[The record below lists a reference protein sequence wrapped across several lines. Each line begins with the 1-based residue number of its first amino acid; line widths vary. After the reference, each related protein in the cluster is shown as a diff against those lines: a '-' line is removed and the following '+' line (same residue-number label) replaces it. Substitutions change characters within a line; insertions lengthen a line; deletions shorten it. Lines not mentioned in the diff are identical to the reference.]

1 MGKSDYIYIV
11 KDVSTSLDMTGWKLD
26 MTGWKLDMTKTIQ
39 LTIFMKQIRISAI
52 LACIAGMI
60 AFAGCKS
67 MSPQDRL
74 TVNDRKINKI
84 IAQMTLE
91 EKVEML
97 HSKTN
102 MSSEG
107 VPRLGIQD
115 IKYTDGPFGIREE
128 NGDGFRSLGWTLD
141 SATYFPTGSAL
152 AATWSKEMAYKNGW
166 AMGKEGRL
174 RGKDIILGPAINIQ
188 RLPVGGRTYE
198 YLSEDPVLAA
208 RLSVEYTL
216 GSQDAGT
223 AVCLKHYALN
233 NQETNRGSV
242 NVIADERTMRE
253 IYLKPFEAAVKEGGA
268 MCIMPA
274 YNKVN
279 GYYCSEN
286 AHLNNEIL
294 RDEWGFK
301 GMTVSDWGGTHSTM
315 GAALGGLCVQMTGD
329 NYFGQ
334 ALIDS
339 VRNGALDEAV
349 VDAKVRE
356 ILRLRFA
363 IEPVPEDVANTVM
376 TSQPETQKIAY
387 EIAQKSIVLLKNE
400 AGNLPVAK
408 DVKKIAVIGQNAV
421 LTTAAGGIGAG
432 VKTLYEISPLEGI
445 SKRAAEAGI
454 EVTYAPGYKN
464 YQMRMAWGRPG
475 AGGPVDPLI
484 ANSPDE
490 PADPALL
497 AEAVALAK
505 DADMVIFFGG
515 TNKSIETE
523 GSDRKNIDLP
533 CGQNDVIK
541 ALYEAN
547 PNVATVLI
555 SGGPTDLRALE
566 PYSPAIVQGW
576 WNGLEGGTAL
586 AEVLFGD
593 IAPSG
598 KLPFTFPL
606 KLEDSPAYAM
616 GNFPGNNTGEDLFTL
631 MYRLDATGYT
641 REQIMEYI
649 ANLPEP
655 VSEYTEGIFVG
666 YRWFETKEVPVMYA
680 FGHGLSYVDFEY
692 GPLTCRQKKDKFVVT
707 FDVKNLGTMEADEV
721 TQLYVKRLDSKVERP
736 LKELEAFDRVTL
748 KGGET
753 KKVTLEFPISEL
765 AHWDNGTNGWVLEP
779 GKLEILV
786 GSASDDIRQSITTEI

>member
-1 MGKSDYIYIV
+1 
-11 KDVSTSLDMTGWKLD
+11 
-26 MTGWKLDMTKTIQ
+26 
-39 LTIFMKQIRISAI
+39 
-52 LACIAGMI
+52 
-60 AFAGCKS
+60 

-74 TVNDRKINKI
+74 TVNDKKINEI

-128 NGDGFRSLGWTLD
+128 NGDGFRPLGWTLD

-208 RLSVEYTL
+208 RLSVEYTI
-216 GSQDAGT
+216 GSQEAGT

-253 IYLKPFEAAVKEGGA
+253 IYLKPFEAAIKEGGA
-268 MCIMPA
+268 MCVMPA

-279 GYYCSEN
+279 GFYCSEN

-339 VRNGALDEAV
+339 VRNGALPESI
-349 VDAKVRE
+349 VDDKVRE

-363 IEPVPEDVANTVM
+363 IEPVPEDVANTIM

-400 AGNLPVAK
+400 TGNLPISK
-408 DVKKIAVIGQNAV
+408 EVKKIAVIGQNAV

-445 SKRAAEAGI
+445 QARAEKAGV
-454 EVTYAPGYKN
+454 EVVYAPGYKN
-464 YQMRMAWGRPG
+464 YVMRMGWGRRGP
-475 AGGPVDPLI
+475 AGPVDPLV
-484 ANSPDE
+484 ANSTDE

-533 CGQNDVIK
+533 CGQNEVIK

-555 SGGPTDLRALE
+555 SGGPTDLSTLE
-566 PYSPAIVQGW
+566 QYSPAIVQGW

-598 KLPFTFPL
+598 KLPFTFPI
-606 KLEDSPAYAM
+606 KLEDSPAYAT
-616 GNFPGNNTGEDLFTL
+616 GSFPGNNTGEDLFTL

-641 REQIMEYI
+641 REQIQEYI
-649 ANLPEP
+649 ANLPDP
-655 VSEYTEGIFVG
+655 VSEYKEGIFVG

-692 GPLTCRQKKDKFVVT
+692 GALTCKQKKDKIYVS
-707 FDVKNLGTMEADEV
+707 FDIKNLGNMEADEV
-721 TQLYVKRLDSKVERP
+721 AQLYVKRIDSKVERP

-748 KGGET
+748 QAGET
-753 KKVTLEFPISEL
+753 KNVTLEFPVSEL
-765 AHWDNGTNGWVLEP
+765 EHWDMETNGWVLEP
-779 GKLEILV
+779 GKIEILV
-786 GSASDDIRQSITTEI
+786 GSASNDIRQTIQTEI

>member
-1 MGKSDYIYIV
+1 
-11 KDVSTSLDMTGWKLD
+11 
-26 MTGWKLDMTKTIQ
+26 
-39 LTIFMKQIRISAI
+39 MKKYLYSAALLI
-52 LACIAGMI
+52 LA
-60 AFAGCKS
+60 AGCAS
-67 MSPQDRL
+67 LSPQDRL
-74 TVNDRKINKI
+74 TVNDKKINKI

-198 YLSEDPVLAA
+198 YLSEDPVLSA
-208 RLSVEYTL
+208 RLSVEYTK

-233 NQETNRGSV
+233 NQETDRGSV
-242 NVIADERTMRE
+242 DVIADERTMRE

-268 MCIMPA
+268 MCVMPA

-279 GYYCSEN
+279 GFYCSEN

-363 IEPVPEDVANTVM
+363 IDPVPEDVANTIM

-400 AGNLPVAK
+400 AGNLPIAK

-445 SKRAAEAGI
+445 QARAEKAGV
-454 EVTYAPGYKN
+454 EVVYAPGYKN
-464 YQMRMAWGRPG
+464 YQMRMGWGRPS
-475 AGGPVDPLI
+475 AGPVNPLV
-484 ANSPDE
+484 ANSIDE

-533 CGQNDVIK
+533 CGQNEVIK

-555 SGGPTDLRALE
+555 SGGPTDLRYLE

-606 KLEDSPAYAM
+606 KLEDSPAYAT
-616 GNFPGNNTGEDLFTL
+616 GSFPGEGSGEDLFTL

-641 REQIMEYI
+641 REQIQEYI
-649 ANLPEP
+649 ASLPDP
-655 VSEYTEGIFVG
+655 VSEYREGILVG
-666 YRWFETKEVPVMYA
+666 YRWYDTKDVPVMYA
-680 FGHGLSYVDFEY
+680 FGHGLSYVEFEY
-692 GPLTCRQKKDKFVVT
+692 GPLTCKQKKDQIQVS
-707 FDVKNLGTMEADEV
+707 FDLKNLGDMEADEV
-721 TQLYVKRLDSKVERP
+721 AQLYVKRLDSKVERAE
-736 LKELEAFDRVTL
+736 KELEAFERVAL
-748 KGGET
+748 KAGET
-753 KKVTLEFPISEL
+753 KNVTLEFPLSEL
-765 AHWDNGTNGWVLEP
+765 AHWDNETNGWVLEP
-779 GKLEILV
+779 GKIEILV
-786 GSASDDIRQSITTEI
+786 GSASNDIRQSIHTEI

>member
-1 MGKSDYIYIV
+1 
-11 KDVSTSLDMTGWKLD
+11 
-26 MTGWKLDMTKTIQ
+26 
-39 LTIFMKQIRISAI
+39 MKKYLYSAALLI
-52 LACIAGMI
+52 LA
-60 AFAGCKS
+60 AGCAS
-67 MSPQDRL
+67 LSPQDRL
-74 TVNDRKINKI
+74 TVNDKKINKI

-198 YLSEDPVLAA
+198 YLSEDPVLSA
-208 RLSVEYTL
+208 RLSVEYTK
-216 GSQDAGT
+216 GSQEAGT

-233 NQETNRGSV
+233 NQETDRGSV

-253 IYLKPFEAAVKEGGA
+253 IYLKPFEAAIKEGSA
-268 MCIMPA
+268 MCVMPA

-279 GYYCSEN
+279 GFYCSEN

-363 IEPVPEDVANTVM
+363 IEPVPEDVANTIM

-400 AGNLPVAK
+400 VGNLPIAK

-432 VKTLYEISPLEGI
+432 VKTLYEITPLEGI
-445 SKRAAEAGI
+445 QARAEKAGV
-454 EVTYAPGYKN
+454 EVVYAPGYKN
-464 YQMRMAWGRPG
+464 YQMRMGWGRPS
-475 AGGPVDPLI
+475 AGPVNPLV
-484 ANSPDE
+484 ANSIDE

-533 CGQNDVIK
+533 CGQNEVIK
-541 ALYEAN
+541 AIYEAN

-555 SGGPTDLRALE
+555 SGGPTDLRYLE

-606 KLEDSPAYAM
+606 KLEDSPAYAT
-616 GNFPGNNTGEDLFTL
+616 GSFPGEGSGEDLFTL

-641 REQIMEYI
+641 REQIQEYI
-649 ANLPEP
+649 ANLPDP
-655 VSEYTEGIFVG
+655 VSEYKEGILVG
-666 YRWFETKEVPVMYA
+666 YRWYDTKDVPVMYA

-692 GPLTCRQKKDKFVVT
+692 GALTCKQKKDKIQVS
-707 FDVKNLGTMEADEV
+707 FDLKNLGDMEADEV
-721 TQLYVKRLDSKVERP
+721 AQLYVKRLDSKVERAE
-736 LKELEAFDRVTL
+736 KELEAFERVAL
-748 KGGET
+748 KAGET
-753 KKVTLEFPISEL
+753 KNVTLEFPLSEL
-765 AHWDNGTNGWVLEP
+765 AHWDNETNGWVLEP
-779 GKLEILV
+779 GKIEILV
-786 GSASDDIRQSITTEI
+786 GSASNDIRQTIATEI

>member
-1 MGKSDYIYIV
+1 
-11 KDVSTSLDMTGWKLD
+11 
-26 MTGWKLDMTKTIQ
+26 
-39 LTIFMKQIRISAI
+39 MKKYLYSAALLI
-52 LACIAGMI
+52 LA
-60 AFAGCKS
+60 AGCAS
-67 MSPQDRL
+67 LSPQDRL
-74 TVNDRKINKI
+74 TVNDKKINKI

-198 YLSEDPVLAA
+198 YLSEDPVLSA
-208 RLSVEYTL
+208 RLSVEYTK

-233 NQETNRGSV
+233 NQETDRGSV

-268 MCIMPA
+268 MCVMPA

-279 GYYCSEN
+279 GFYCSEN

-363 IEPVPEDVANTVM
+363 IDPVPEDVANTIM

-400 AGNLPVAK
+400 AGNLPIAK

-432 VKTLYEISPLEGI
+432 VKTLYEITPLEGI
-445 SKRAAEAGI
+445 QARAEKAGV
-454 EVTYAPGYKN
+454 EVVYAPGYKN
-464 YQMRMAWGRPG
+464 YQMRMGWGRPS
-475 AGGPVDPLI
+475 AGPVNPLV
-484 ANSPDE
+484 ANSIDE

-533 CGQNDVIK
+533 CGQNEVIK

-555 SGGPTDLRALE
+555 SGGPTDLRYLE

-606 KLEDSPAYAM
+606 KLEDSPAYAT
-616 GNFPGNNTGEDLFTL
+616 GSFPGEGSGEDLFTL

-641 REQIMEYI
+641 REQIQEYI
-649 ANLPEP
+649 ASLPDP
-655 VSEYTEGIFVG
+655 VSEYREGILVG
-666 YRWFETKEVPVMYA
+666 YRWYDTKDVPVMYA
-680 FGHGLSYVDFEY
+680 FGHGLSYVEFEY
-692 GPLTCRQKKDKFVVT
+692 GALTCKQKKDKIQVS
-707 FDVKNLGTMEADEV
+707 FDLKNLGDMEADEV
-721 TQLYVKRLDSKVERP
+721 AQLYVKRLDSKVERAE
-736 LKELEAFDRVTL
+736 KELEAFERVAL
-748 KGGET
+748 KAGET
-753 KKVTLEFPISEL
+753 KNVTLEFPLSEL
-765 AHWDNGTNGWVLEP
+765 AHWDNETNGWVLEP
-779 GKLEILV
+779 GKIEILV
-786 GSASDDIRQSITTEI
+786 GSASNDIRQSIQTEI

>member
-1 MGKSDYIYIV
+1 MKHSLNRITL
-11 KDVSTSLDMTGWKLD
+11 STIIMAIIAVGCNNAMSL
-26 MTGWKLDMTKTIQ
+26 
-39 LTIFMKQIRISAI
+39 
-52 LACIAGMI
+52 
-60 AFAGCKS
+60 
-67 MSPQDRL
+67 QDRL
-74 TVNDRKINKI
+74 TVNDDKINEI
-84 IAQMTLE
+84 ISQMTLE

-128 NGDGFRSLGWTLD
+128 NGDGFRPLGWKLD

-152 AATWSKEMAYKNGW
+152 AATWSTELARKNGW

-216 GSQDAGT
+216 GSQEVGT

-268 MCIMPA
+268 MCVMPA

-286 AHLNNEIL
+286 AHLNNDIL
-294 RDEWGFK
+294 RGEWGFK
-301 GMTVSDWGGTHSTM
+301 GMTVSDWSGTHSTM

-339 VRNGALDEAV
+339 VRNGALPESI
-349 VDAKVRE
+349 VDDKVRE

-376 TSQPETQKIAY
+376 TSQPETQRIAY

-400 AGNLPVAK
+400 TGSLPIAK
-408 DVKKIAVIGQNAV
+408 DVRKIAVIGQNAV
-421 LTTAAGGIGAG
+421 LSTAAGGIGAG

-445 SKRAAEAGI
+445 SKRAAEAGM
-454 EVTYAPGYKN
+454 EVTYAPGYRSYK
-464 YQMRMAWGRPG
+464 MRWG
-475 AGGPVDPLI
+475 AQGPLGPLE
-484 ANSPDE
+484 AAS
-490 PADPALL
+490 PADPADPQLL

-533 CGQNDVIK
+533 HGQNEIVK
-541 ALYEAN
+541 ALHEVN
-547 PNVATVLI
+547 PNVVTVII
-555 SGGPTDLRALE
+555 SGGPTDLRAID

-576 WNGLEGGTAL
+576 WNGMEGGTAL

-606 KLEDSPAYAM
+606 KLEDSPAYAT
-616 GNFPGNNTGEDLFTL
+616 GSFPGNRAGEDLFTL
-631 MYRLDATGYT
+631 RYRLDATGYT
-641 REQIMEYI
+641 REQIEEYI
-649 ANLPEP
+649 ANLPDP
-655 VSEYTEGIFVG
+655 VSEYKEGILVG
-666 YRWFETKEVPVMYA
+666 YRWYDTKDVPVMYA

-692 GPLTCRQKKDKFVVT
+692 GPLACRQKKDKFMVT
-707 FDVKNLGTMEADEV
+707 FNLKNAGDMEADEV
-721 TQLYVKRLDSKVERP
+721 VQLYVRRKDSKVERP
-736 LKELEAFDRVTL
+736 LKELEAFDRIAL
-748 KGGET
+748 KAGET
-753 KKVTLEFPISEL
+753 KKVTLEFPASEL
-765 AHWDNGTNGWVLEP
+765 AHWDTDTNDWVLEP
-779 GKLEILV
+779 GKIEILV
-786 GSASDDIRQSITTEI
+786 GSASDDIRQTIETEIRL

>member
-1 MGKSDYIYIV
+1 MKRF
-11 KDVSTSLDMTGWKLD
+11 
-26 MTGWKLDMTKTIQ
+26 
-39 LTIFMKQIRISAI
+39 IFAAALAI
-52 LACIAGMI
+52 MAI
-60 AFAGCKS
+60 GCVQNGT
-67 MSPQDRL
+67 SPQDRL

-128 NGDGFRSLGWTLD
+128 NGDGFRPLGWTLD

-152 AATWSKEMAYKNGW
+152 AATWSKELAYKNGW

-198 YLSEDPVLAA
+198 YLSEDPVLSA
-208 RLSVEYTL
+208 RLSVEYTK
-216 GSQDAGT
+216 GSQEAGT
-223 AVCLKHYALN
+223 AVCLKHFALN
-233 NQETNRGSV
+233 NQETERGSV

-286 AHLNNEIL
+286 AHLLNEIL
-294 RDEWGFK
+294 RGEWGFK

-339 VRNGALDEAV
+339 VRNGALEEAV

-356 ILRLRFA
+356 ILRLRYA
-363 IEPVPEDVANTVM
+363 IEPVPEDVANTIM
-376 TSQPETQKIAY
+376 TSQPETQKVAY

-400 AGNLPVAK
+400 DRNLPISK

-421 LTTAAGGIGAG
+421 LSTAAGGIGAG
-432 VKTLYEISPLEGI
+432 VKTLYEISPLEGLQA
-445 SKRAAEAGI
+445 RAGSDI
-454 EVTYAPGYKN
+454 EIVYAPGYRN
-464 YQMRMAWGRPG
+464 YVMGRG
-475 AGGPVDPLI
+475 NQAAADPLQTRNT
-484 ANSPDE
+484 AE
-490 PADPALL
+490 PADPELL
-497 AEAVALAK
+497 AEAVELARN
-505 DADMVIFFGG
+505 ADMVIFFAG

-533 CGQNDVIK
+533 CGQNEIVK
-541 ALYEAN
+541 ALHEVN
-547 PNVATVLI
+547 PNLVTVLI
-555 SGGPTDLRALE
+555 SGGPCDLRTLE
-566 PYSPAIVQGW
+566 QYSPAIVQGW
-576 WNGLEGGTAL
+576 WNGMEGGTAL

-606 KLEDSPAYAM
+606 KLEDSPAYAL
-616 GNFPGNNTGEDLFTL
+616 GNFPGENSGEDLFTL

-641 REQIMEYI
+641 REQIREYI
-649 ANLPEP
+649 ANLPDPE
-655 VSEYTEGIFVG
+655 SRYTEGIFVG
-666 YRWFETKEVPVMYA
+666 YRWFDTKNVPVMYA

-692 GPLTCRQKKDKFVVT
+692 GDLTCRQKKDMIQVS
-707 FDVKNLGTMEADEV
+707 FDLTNLGDMEADEV
-721 TQLYVKRLDSKVERP
+721 AQLYVKRIDSKVERP
-736 LKELEAFDRVTL
+736 EKELEAFDRITL
-748 KGGET
+748 KAGET
-753 KKVTLEFPISEL
+753 RKVTLEFPVSEL
-765 AHWDNGTNGWVLEP
+765 AHWDMETNGWVLEP
-779 GKLEILV
+779 GKIEILV
-786 GSASDDIRQSITTEI
+786 GSASDDIRQSIQTEI

>member
-1 MGKSDYIYIV
+1 MKRILICAAVGLMALGCAPKEKKV
-11 KDVSTSLDMTGWKLD
+11 T
-26 MTGWKLDMTKTIQ
+26 
-39 LTIFMKQIRISAI
+39 LT
-52 LACIAGMI
+52 
-60 AFAGCKS
+60 
-67 MSPQDRL
+67 PQEKL
-74 TVNDRKINKI
+74 TVNDEKINEI
-84 IAQMTLE
+84 IAQMSLE

-141 SATYFPTGSAL
+141 SATDFPTGSAL

-208 RLSVEYTL
+208 HLSVEYTK

-223 AVCLKHYALN
+223 AVCLKHFALN
-233 NQETNRGSV
+233 NQETDRGSV
-242 NVIADERTMRE
+242 NVIVDERTMRE

-268 MCIMPA
+268 MCVMPA

-286 AHLNNEIL
+286 NHLLNEIL
-294 RDEWGFK
+294 REEWGFK

-349 VDAKVRE
+349 VDNKVRE

-363 IEPVPEDVANTVM
+363 IEPVPEDVANTIM
-376 TSQPETQKIAY
+376 TSQPETQHVAY
-387 EIAQKSIVLLKNE
+387 EIAQKSIVLLKNA
-400 AGNLPVAK
+400 AGNLPIAK

-421 LTTAAGGIGAG
+421 LTTASGGIGAG

-445 SKRAAEAGI
+445 QKRAAEAGV
-454 EVTYAPGYKN
+454 EVVYAPGYKN
-464 YQMRMAWGRPG
+464 YQMRMGWGRP
-475 AGGPVDPLI
+475 AAQGPVDPLV
-484 ANSPDE
+484 ANSPAE

-505 DADMVIFFGG
+505 EADMVIFFGG

-555 SGGPTDLRALE
+555 SGGPTDLRVLE
-566 PYSPAIVQGW
+566 QYSPAIVQGW

-598 KLPFTFPL
+598 KLPFTFPR

-616 GNFPGNNTGEDLFTL
+616 GNFGQNQSEDLFTL

-641 REQIMEYI
+641 REQIQEYI
-649 ANLPEP
+649 ANLPAPE
-655 VSEYTEGIFVG
+655 SHYTEGILVG
-666 YRWFETKEVPVMYA
+666 YRWFDTKNSPVMYA

-692 GPLTCRQKKDKFVVT
+692 GELSCSKNGDNIQVSFTL
-707 FDVKNLGTMEADEV
+707 KNLGEMEADEV
-721 TQLYVKRLDSKVERP
+721 AQLYVRRPESQIERAD
-736 LKELEAFDRVTL
+736 KELEAFERVTL
-748 KGGET
+748 KAGES
-753 KKVTLEFPISEL
+753 KKVTLEFPVSEL
-765 AHWDNGTNGWVLEP
+765 AHWDMETNGWVVEP
-779 GKLEILV
+779 GKVEILV
-786 GSASDDIRQSITTEI
+786 GAASDDIRQTIETNI

>member
-1 MGKSDYIYIV
+1 
-11 KDVSTSLDMTGWKLD
+11 
-26 MTGWKLDMTKTIQ
+26 
-39 LTIFMKQIRISAI
+39 MKQYLYSAALLI
-52 LACIAGMI
+52 LA
-60 AFAGCKS
+60 AGCAS
-67 MSPQDRL
+67 LSPQDRL
-74 TVNDRKINKI
+74 TVNDKKINKI

-198 YLSEDPVLAA
+198 YLSEDPVLSA
-208 RLSVEYTL
+208 RLSVEYTK

-233 NQETNRGSV
+233 NQETDRGSV
-242 NVIADERTMRE
+242 DVIADERTMRE

-268 MCIMPA
+268 MCVMPA

-279 GYYCSEN
+279 GVYCSEN

-363 IEPVPEDVANTVM
+363 IDPVPEDVANTIM

-400 AGNLPVAK
+400 AGNLPIAK

-445 SKRAAEAGI
+445 QARAEKAGV
-454 EVTYAPGYKN
+454 EVVYAPGYKN
-464 YQMRMAWGRPG
+464 YQMRMGWGRPS
-475 AGGPVDPLI
+475 AGPVNPLV
-484 ANSPDE
+484 ANSIDE

-533 CGQNDVIK
+533 CGQNEVIK

-555 SGGPTDLRALE
+555 SGGPTDLRYLE

-606 KLEDSPAYAM
+606 KLEDSPAYAT
-616 GNFPGNNTGEDLFTL
+616 GSFPGEGSGEDLFTL

-641 REQIMEYI
+641 REQIREYI
-649 ANLPEP
+649 ASLPDP
-655 VSEYTEGIFVG
+655 VSEYREGILVG
-666 YRWFETKEVPVMYA
+666 YRWYDTKDVPVMYA
-680 FGHGLSYVDFEY
+680 FGHGLSYVEFEY
-692 GPLTCRQKKDKFVVT
+692 GALTCKQKKDKIQVS
-707 FDVKNLGTMEADEV
+707 FDLKNLGDMEADEV
-721 TQLYVKRLDSKVERP
+721 AQLYVKRLDSKVERAE
-736 LKELEAFDRVTL
+736 KELEAFERVAL
-748 KGGET
+748 KAGEI
-753 KKVTLEFPISEL
+753 KKVTLEFPLSEL
-765 AHWDNGTNGWVLEP
+765 AHWDNETNGWVLEP
-779 GKLEILV
+779 GKIEILV
-786 GSASDDIRQSITTEI
+786 GSASNDIRQSIQTEI

>member
-1 MGKSDYIYIV
+1 
-11 KDVSTSLDMTGWKLD
+11 
-26 MTGWKLDMTKTIQ
+26 
-39 LTIFMKQIRISAI
+39 MKKYLYSAALLI
-52 LACIAGMI
+52 LA
-60 AFAGCKS
+60 AGCAS
-67 MSPQDRL
+67 LSPQDRL
-74 TVNDRKINKI
+74 TVNDKKINKI

-198 YLSEDPVLAA
+198 YLSEDPVLSA
-208 RLSVEYTL
+208 RLSVEYTK

-233 NQETNRGSV
+233 NQETDRGSV
-242 NVIADERTMRE
+242 DVIADERTMRE
-253 IYLKPFEAAVKEGGA
+253 IYLKPFEAAIKEGGA
-268 MCIMPA
+268 MCVMPA

-279 GYYCSEN
+279 GFYCSEN

-363 IEPVPEDVANTVM
+363 IDPVPEDVANTIM

-400 AGNLPVAK
+400 AGNLPIAK

-445 SKRAAEAGI
+445 QARAEKAGV
-454 EVTYAPGYKN
+454 EVVYAPGYKN
-464 YQMRMAWGRPG
+464 YQMRMGWGRPS
-475 AGGPVDPLI
+475 AGPVNPLV
-484 ANSPDE
+484 ANSIDE

-533 CGQNDVIK
+533 CGQNEVIK

-555 SGGPTDLRALE
+555 SGGPTDLRYLE

-606 KLEDSPAYAM
+606 KLEDSPAYAT
-616 GNFPGNNTGEDLFTL
+616 GSFPGEGSGEDLFTL

-641 REQIMEYI
+641 REQIREYI
-649 ANLPEP
+649 ASLPDP
-655 VSEYTEGIFVG
+655 VSEYREGILVG
-666 YRWFETKEVPVMYA
+666 YRWYDTKDVPVMYA

-692 GPLTCRQKKDKFVVT
+692 GTLTCKQKKDKIQVS
-707 FDVKNLGTMEADEV
+707 FDLKNLGDMEADEV
-721 TQLYVKRLDSKVERP
+721 PQLYVKRLDSKVERAE
-736 LKELEAFDRVTL
+736 KELEAFERVAL
-748 KGGET
+748 KAGET
-753 KKVTLEFPISEL
+753 KNVTLEFPLSEL
-765 AHWDNGTNGWVLEP
+765 AHWDNETNGWVLEP
-779 GKLEILV
+779 GKIEILV
-786 GSASDDIRQSITTEI
+786 GSASNDIRQSIQTEI

>member
-1 MGKSDYIYIV
+1 
-11 KDVSTSLDMTGWKLD
+11 
-26 MTGWKLDMTKTIQ
+26 
-39 LTIFMKQIRISAI
+39 MKKYLYSAALLI
-52 LACIAGMI
+52 LA
-60 AFAGCKS
+60 AGCAS
-67 MSPQDRL
+67 LSPQDRL
-74 TVNDRKINKI
+74 TVNDKKINKI

-198 YLSEDPVLAA
+198 YLSEDPVLSA
-208 RLSVEYTL
+208 RLSVEYTK

-233 NQETNRGSV
+233 NQETDRGSV

-253 IYLKPFEAAVKEGGA
+253 IYLKPFEAAIKEGGA
-268 MCIMPA
+268 MCVMPA

-279 GYYCSEN
+279 GFYCSEN

-363 IEPVPEDVANTVM
+363 IDPVPEDVANTIM

-400 AGNLPVAK
+400 AGNLPISK

-445 SKRAAEAGI
+445 QARAEKAGV
-454 EVTYAPGYKN
+454 EVVYAPGYKN
-464 YQMRMAWGRPG
+464 YQMRMGWGRPS
-475 AGGPVDPLI
+475 AGPVNPLV
-484 ANSPDE
+484 ANSIDE

-533 CGQNDVIK
+533 CGQNEVIK

-555 SGGPTDLRALE
+555 SGGPTDLRYLE

-606 KLEDSPAYAM
+606 KLEDSPAYAT
-616 GNFPGNNTGEDLFTL
+616 GSFPGEGSGEDLFTL

-641 REQIMEYI
+641 REQIREYI
-649 ANLPEP
+649 ASLPDP
-655 VSEYTEGIFVG
+655 VSEYREGILVG
-666 YRWFETKEVPVMYA
+666 YRWYDTKDVPVMYA
-680 FGHGLSYVDFEY
+680 FGHGLSYVEFEY
-692 GPLTCRQKKDKFVVT
+692 GTLTCKQKKGKIQVS
-707 FDVKNLGTMEADEV
+707 FDLKNLGDMEADEV
-721 TQLYVKRLDSKVERP
+721 AQLYVKRLDSKVERAE
-736 LKELEAFDRVTL
+736 KELEAFERVAL
-748 KGGET
+748 KAGET
-753 KKVTLEFPISEL
+753 KNVTLEFPLSEL
-765 AHWDNGTNGWVLEP
+765 AHWDNETNGWVLEP
-779 GKLEILV
+779 GKIEILV
-786 GSASDDIRQSITTEI
+786 GSASNDIRQSIQTEI

>member
-1 MGKSDYIYIV
+1 
-11 KDVSTSLDMTGWKLD
+11 
-26 MTGWKLDMTKTIQ
+26 
-39 LTIFMKQIRISAI
+39 MKKYLYSAALFI
-52 LACIAGMI
+52 MA
-60 AFAGCKS
+60 AGCAS
-67 MSPQDRL
+67 LSPQDRL
-74 TVNDRKINKI
+74 TVNDKKINKI

-198 YLSEDPVLAA
+198 YLSEDPVLSA
-208 RLSVEYTL
+208 RLSVEYTK

-233 NQETNRGSV
+233 NQETDRGSV
-242 NVIADERTMRE
+242 DVIADERTMRE

-268 MCIMPA
+268 MCVMPA

-279 GYYCSEN
+279 GFYCSEN

-363 IEPVPEDVANTVM
+363 IDPVPEDVANTIM

-400 AGNLPVAK
+400 VGNLPIAK

-445 SKRAAEAGI
+445 QARAEKAGV
-454 EVTYAPGYKN
+454 EVVYAPGYKN
-464 YQMRMAWGRPG
+464 YQMRMGWGRPS
-475 AGGPVDPLI
+475 AGPVNPLV
-484 ANSPDE
+484 ANSIDE

-533 CGQNDVIK
+533 CGQNEVIK

-555 SGGPTDLRALE
+555 SGGPTDLRFLE
-566 PYSPAIVQGW
+566 PYSPSIVQGW

-598 KLPFTFPL
+598 KLPFTFPK
-606 KLEDSPAYAM
+606 KLEDSPAYAL
-616 GNFPGNNTGEDLFTL
+616 GNFGQNASEDLFTL

-641 REQIMEYI
+641 REQIQEYI
-649 ANLPEP
+649 ANLPAPE
-655 VSEYTEGIFVG
+655 SHYTEGIFVG

-692 GPLTCRQKKDKFVVT
+692 GPLTCKHKKDKFYVT
-707 FDVKNLGTMEADEV
+707 FELKNLGDMEADEV
-721 TQLYVKRLDSKVERP
+721 AQLYVKRIDSAVERP
-736 LKELEAFDRVTL
+736 LKELEAFDRITL

-753 KKVTLEFPISEL
+753 KKVTLEFPVSEL
-765 AHWDNGTNGWVLEP
+765 AHWDNETNEWVLEH

-786 GSASDDIRQSITTEI
+786 GSASNDIRQTIATEI

>member
-1 MGKSDYIYIV
+1 
-11 KDVSTSLDMTGWKLD
+11 
-26 MTGWKLDMTKTIQ
+26 
-39 LTIFMKQIRISAI
+39 MKKYLYSAALLI
-52 LACIAGMI
+52 LA
-60 AFAGCKS
+60 AGCAS
-67 MSPQDRL
+67 LSPQDRL
-74 TVNDRKINKI
+74 TVNDKKINKI

-198 YLSEDPVLAA
+198 YLSEDPVLSA
-208 RLSVEYTL
+208 RLSVEYTK

-233 NQETNRGSV
+233 NQETDRGSV

-253 IYLKPFEAAVKEGGA
+253 IYLKPFEAAIKEGGA
-268 MCIMPA
+268 MCVMPA

-279 GYYCSEN
+279 GFYCSEN

-363 IEPVPEDVANTVM
+363 IEPVPEDVANTIM

-400 AGNLPVAK
+400 AGNLPIAK

-432 VKTLYEISPLEGI
+432 VKTLYEITPLEGI
-445 SKRAAEAGI
+445 QARAEKAGV
-454 EVTYAPGYKN
+454 EVVYAPGYKN
-464 YQMRMAWGRPG
+464 YQMRMGWGRPS
-475 AGGPVDPLI
+475 ASPINPLV
-484 ANSPDE
+484 ANSIDE

-533 CGQNDVIK
+533 CGQNEVIK

-555 SGGPTDLRALE
+555 SGGPTDLRYLE

-606 KLEDSPAYAM
+606 KLEDSPAYAT
-616 GNFPGNNTGEDLFTL
+616 GSFPGEGSGEDLFTL

-641 REQIMEYI
+641 REQIQEYI
-649 ANLPEP
+649 ASLPDP
-655 VSEYTEGIFVG
+655 VSEYREGILVG
-666 YRWFETKEVPVMYA
+666 YRWYDTKDVPVMYA
-680 FGHGLSYVDFEY
+680 FGHGLSYVEFEY
-692 GPLTCRQKKDKFVVT
+692 GALTCKQKKDKIQVS
-707 FDVKNLGTMEADEV
+707 FDLKNLGDMEADEV
-721 TQLYVKRLDSKVERP
+721 AQLYVKRLDSKVERAE
-736 LKELEAFDRVTL
+736 KELEAFERVAL
-748 KGGET
+748 KAGET
-753 KKVTLEFPISEL
+753 KNVTLEFPLSEL
-765 AHWDNGTNGWVLEP
+765 AHWDNETNGWVLEP
-779 GKLEILV
+779 GKIEILV
-786 GSASDDIRQSITTEI
+786 GSASNDIRQSIQTEI

>member
-1 MGKSDYIYIV
+1 
-11 KDVSTSLDMTGWKLD
+11 
-26 MTGWKLDMTKTIQ
+26 
-39 LTIFMKQIRISAI
+39 MKKYLYSAALLI
-52 LACIAGMI
+52 LA
-60 AFAGCKS
+60 AGCANL
-67 MSPQDRL
+67 SPQDRL
-74 TVNDRKINKI
+74 TVNDKKINKI

-198 YLSEDPVLAA
+198 YLSEDPVLSA
-208 RLSVEYTL
+208 RLSVEYTK

-233 NQETNRGSV
+233 NQETDRGSV

-253 IYLKPFEAAVKEGGA
+253 IYLKPFEAAIKEGGA
-268 MCIMPA
+268 MCVMPA

-279 GYYCSEN
+279 GFYCSEN

-363 IEPVPEDVANTVM
+363 IDPVPEDVANTIM

-400 AGNLPVAK
+400 AGNLPIAK

-432 VKTLYEISPLEGI
+432 VKTLYEITPLEGI
-445 SKRAAEAGI
+445 QARAEKAGV
-454 EVTYAPGYKN
+454 EVVYAPGYKN
-464 YQMRMAWGRPG
+464 YQMRMGWGRPS
-475 AGGPVDPLI
+475 AGPVNPLV
-484 ANSPDE
+484 ANSIDE

-533 CGQNDVIK
+533 CGQNEVIK

-555 SGGPTDLRALE
+555 SGGPTDLRYLE

-606 KLEDSPAYAM
+606 KLEDSPAYAT
-616 GNFPGNNTGEDLFTL
+616 GSFPGEGSGEDLFTL

-641 REQIMEYI
+641 REQIQEYI
-649 ANLPEP
+649 ASLPDP
-655 VSEYTEGIFVG
+655 VSEYREGILVG
-666 YRWFETKEVPVMYA
+666 YRWYDTKDVPVMYA

-692 GPLTCRQKKDKFVVT
+692 GTLTCKQKKDKIQVS
-707 FDVKNLGTMEADEV
+707 FDLKNLGDMEADEV
-721 TQLYVKRLDSKVERP
+721 AQLYVKRLDSKVERAE
-736 LKELEAFDRVTL
+736 KELEAFERVAL
-748 KGGET
+748 KAGET
-753 KKVTLEFPISEL
+753 KNVTLEFPLSEL
-765 AHWDNGTNGWVLEP
+765 AHWDNETNGWVLEP
-779 GKLEILV
+779 GKIEILV
-786 GSASDDIRQSITTEI
+786 GSASNDIRQSIQTEI

>member
-1 MGKSDYIYIV
+1 M
-11 KDVSTSLDMTGWKLD
+11 
-26 MTGWKLDMTKTIQ
+26 
-39 LTIFMKQIRISAI
+39 FMKKYLYSAALLI
-52 LACIAGMI
+52 LA
-60 AFAGCKS
+60 AGCAS
-67 MSPQDRL
+67 LSPQDRL
-74 TVNDRKINKI
+74 TVNDKKINKI

-198 YLSEDPVLAA
+198 YLSEDPVLSA
-208 RLSVEYTL
+208 RLSVEYTK

-233 NQETNRGSV
+233 NQETDRGSV
-242 NVIADERTMRE
+242 DVIADERTMRE
-253 IYLKPFEAAVKEGGA
+253 IYLKPFEAAIKEGGA
-268 MCIMPA
+268 MCVMPA

-279 GYYCSEN
+279 GFYCSEN

-363 IEPVPEDVANTVM
+363 IEPVPEDVANTIM

-400 AGNLPVAK
+400 AGNLPIAK

-421 LTTAAGGIGAG
+421 LSTAAGGIGAG

-445 SKRAAEAGI
+445 QARAEKAGV
-454 EVTYAPGYKN
+454 EVVYAPGYKN
-464 YQMRMAWGRPG
+464 YQMRMGWGRPS
-475 AGGPVDPLI
+475 AGPVNPLV
-484 ANSPDE
+484 ANSIDE

-497 AEAVALAK
+497 ADAVALAK

-533 CGQNDVIK
+533 CGQNEVIK

-555 SGGPTDLRALE
+555 SGGPTDLRYLE

-606 KLEDSPAYAM
+606 KLEDSPAYAT
-616 GNFPGNNTGEDLFTL
+616 GSFPGEGSGEDLFTL

-641 REQIMEYI
+641 REQIREYI
-649 ANLPEP
+649 ASLPDP
-655 VSEYTEGIFVG
+655 VSEYREGILVG
-666 YRWFETKEVPVMYA
+666 YRWYDTKDVPVMYA
-680 FGHGLSYVDFEY
+680 FGHGLSYVEFEY
-692 GPLTCRQKKDKFVVT
+692 GALTCKQKKDKIQVS
-707 FDVKNLGTMEADEV
+707 FDLKNLGDMEADEV
-721 TQLYVKRLDSKVERP
+721 AQLYVKRLDSKVERAE
-736 LKELEAFDRVTL
+736 KELEAFERVAL
-748 KGGET
+748 KAGET
-753 KKVTLEFPISEL
+753 KNVTLEFPLSEL
-765 AHWDNGTNGWVLEP
+765 AHWDNETNGWVLEP
-779 GKLEILV
+779 GKIEILV
-786 GSASDDIRQSITTEI
+786 GSASNDIRQSIHTEI

>member
-1 MGKSDYIYIV
+1 MK
-11 KDVSTSLDMTGWKLD
+11 KL
-26 MTGWKLDMTKTIQ
+26 
-39 LTIFMKQIRISAI
+39 IFSAT
-52 LACIAGMI
+52 LAIMAI
-60 AFAGCKS
+60 GCVQNGI
-67 MSPQDRL
+67 SPQDRL

-128 NGDGFRSLGWTLD
+128 NGDGFRPLGWKLD

-198 YLSEDPVLAA
+198 YLSEDPVLSA
-208 RLSVEYTL
+208 RLSVEYTK
-216 GSQDAGT
+216 GSQEAGT
-223 AVCLKHYALN
+223 AVCLKHFALN
-233 NQETNRGSV
+233 NQETERGSV

-286 AHLNNEIL
+286 AHLLNEIL
-294 RDEWGFK
+294 RGEWGFK

-356 ILRLRFA
+356 ILRLRHA
-363 IEPVPEDVANTVM
+363 IEPVPEDVANTIM

-400 AGNLPVAK
+400 DGNLPISK

-421 LTTAAGGIGAG
+421 LSTAAGGIGAG
-432 VKTLYEISPLEGI
+432 VKTLYEISPLEGLQA
-445 SKRAAEAGI
+445 RAGSDVEI
-454 EVTYAPGYKN
+454 VYAPGYKN
-464 YQMRMAWGRPG
+464 YVMGWGNQ
-475 AGGPVDPLI
+475 ATTNPLETRNT
-484 ANSPDE
+484 AE
-490 PADPALL
+490 PADPALV

-505 DADMVIFFGG
+505 EADMVIFFGG

-523 GSDRKNIDLP
+523 GSDRNNIDLP
-533 CGQNDVIK
+533 RGQNELVK

-547 PNVATVLI
+547 QNLVTVLI
-555 SGGPTDLRALE
+555 SGGPCDLRILE
-566 PYSPAIVQGW
+566 QYSPAIVQGW
-576 WNGLEGGTAL
+576 WNGMEGGTAL

-606 KLEDSPAYAM
+606 KLEDSPAYAL
-616 GNFPGNNTGEDLFTL
+616 GNFPGENSGEDLFTL
-631 MYRLDATGYT
+631 MYRLDATGYS
-641 REQIMEYI
+641 REEIQEYI
-649 ANLPEP
+649 ANLPDPE
-655 VSEYTEGIFVG
+655 SRYTEGIFVG
-666 YRWFETKEVPVMYA
+666 YRWFDTKNIPVMYA

-692 GPLTCRQKKDKFVVT
+692 GDLSVRQKKEMIQVS
-707 FDVKNLGTMEADEV
+707 FDLSNTGDMEADEV
-721 TQLYVKRLDSKVERP
+721 AQLYVRRIGSKVERP
-736 LKELEAFDRVTL
+736 EKELEAFDRVTL
-748 KGGET
+748 QAGET
-753 KKVTLEFPISEL
+753 RKVTLEFPVSEL
-765 AHWDNGTNGWVLEP
+765 AHWDMETNGWVLEP
-779 GKLEILV
+779 GKIEILV
-786 GSASDDIRQSITTEI
+786 GSSSDDIRQSIQTEI

>member
-1 MGKSDYIYIV
+1 
-11 KDVSTSLDMTGWKLD
+11 
-26 MTGWKLDMTKTIQ
+26 
-39 LTIFMKQIRISAI
+39 MKKYLYSAALLI
-52 LACIAGMI
+52 LA
-60 AFAGCKS
+60 AGCAS
-67 MSPQDRL
+67 LSPQDRL
-74 TVNDRKINKI
+74 TVNDKKINKI

-198 YLSEDPVLAA
+198 YLSEDPVLSA
-208 RLSVEYTL
+208 RLSVEYTK

-233 NQETNRGSV
+233 NQETDRGSV

-253 IYLKPFEAAVKEGGA
+253 IYLKPFEAAIKEGGA
-268 MCIMPA
+268 MCVMPA

-279 GYYCSEN
+279 GFYCSEN

-363 IEPVPEDVANTVM
+363 IEPVPEDVANTIM

-400 AGNLPVAK
+400 AGNLPIAK

-445 SKRAAEAGI
+445 QARAEKAGV
-454 EVTYAPGYKN
+454 EVVYAPGYKN
-464 YQMRMAWGRPG
+464 YQMRMGWGRPS
-475 AGGPVDPLI
+475 AGPVNPLV
-484 ANSPDE
+484 ANSIDE

-533 CGQNDVIK
+533 CGQNEVIK

-555 SGGPTDLRALE
+555 SGGPTDLRYLE

-606 KLEDSPAYAM
+606 KLEDSPAYAT
-616 GNFPGNNTGEDLFTL
+616 GSFPGEGSGEDLFTL

-641 REQIMEYI
+641 REQIREYI
-649 ANLPEP
+649 ASLPDP
-655 VSEYTEGIFVG
+655 VSEYREGILVG
-666 YRWFETKEVPVMYA
+666 YRWYDTKDVPVMYA
-680 FGHGLSYVDFEY
+680 FGHGLSYVEFEY
-692 GPLTCRQKKDKFVVT
+692 GALTCKQKKDKIQVS
-707 FDVKNLGTMEADEV
+707 FDLKNLGDMEADEV
-721 TQLYVKRLDSKVERP
+721 AQLYVKRLDSKVERAE
-736 LKELEAFDRVTL
+736 KELEAFERVTL
-748 KGGET
+748 KAGET
-753 KKVTLEFPISEL
+753 KNVTLEFPLSEL
-765 AHWDNGTNGWVLEP
+765 AHWDNETNGWVLEH

-786 GSASDDIRQSITTEI
+786 GSASNDIRQTIATEI

>member
-1 MGKSDYIYIV
+1 
-11 KDVSTSLDMTGWKLD
+11 
-26 MTGWKLDMTKTIQ
+26 
-39 LTIFMKQIRISAI
+39 MKKYLYSAALLI
-52 LACIAGMI
+52 LA
-60 AFAGCKS
+60 AGCAS
-67 MSPQDRL
+67 LSPQGRL
-74 TVNDRKINKI
+74 TVNDKKINKI

-107 VPRLGIQD
+107 IPRLGIQD

-198 YLSEDPVLAA
+198 YLSEDPVLSA
-208 RLSVEYTL
+208 RLSVEYTK

-233 NQETNRGSV
+233 NQETDRGSV
-242 NVIADERTMRE
+242 DVIADERTMRE
-253 IYLKPFEAAVKEGGA
+253 IYLKPFEAAIKEGGA
-268 MCIMPA
+268 MCVMPA

-279 GYYCSEN
+279 GFYCSEN

-363 IEPVPEDVANTVM
+363 IDPVPEDVANTIM
-376 TSQPETQKIAY
+376 TSQPETQRIAY

-400 AGNLPVAK
+400 AGNLPIAK

-445 SKRAAEAGI
+445 QARAEKAGVEI
-454 EVTYAPGYKN
+454 VYAPGYKN
-464 YQMRMAWGRPG
+464 YQMRMGWGRPS
-475 AGGPVDPLI
+475 AGPVNPLV
-484 ANSPDE
+484 ANSIDE

-533 CGQNDVIK
+533 CGQNEVIK

-555 SGGPTDLRALE
+555 SGGPTDLRYLE
-566 PYSPAIVQGW
+566 PYSPSIVQGW

-606 KLEDSPAYAM
+606 KLEDSPAYAT
-616 GNFPGNNTGEDLFTL
+616 GSFPGEGSGEDLFTL

-641 REQIMEYI
+641 REQIHEYI
-649 ANLPEP
+649 ASLPDP
-655 VSEYTEGIFVG
+655 VSEYREGILVG
-666 YRWFETKEVPVMYA
+666 YRWYDTKDVPVMYA
-680 FGHGLSYVDFEY
+680 FGHGLSYVEFEY
-692 GPLTCRQKKDKFVVT
+692 GALTCKQKKDKIQVS
-707 FDVKNLGTMEADEV
+707 FDLKNLGDMEADEV
-721 TQLYVKRLDSKVERP
+721 AQLYVKRLDSKVERAE
-736 LKELEAFDRVTL
+736 KELEAFERVAL
-748 KGGET
+748 KAGET
-753 KKVTLEFPISEL
+753 KNVTLEFPLSEL
-765 AHWDNGTNGWVLEP
+765 AHWDNETNGWVLEP
-779 GKLEILV
+779 GKIEILV
-786 GSASDDIRQSITTEI
+786 GSASNDIRQSIQTEI

>member
-1 MGKSDYIYIV
+1 
-11 KDVSTSLDMTGWKLD
+11 
-26 MTGWKLDMTKTIQ
+26 
-39 LTIFMKQIRISAI
+39 MKKYLYSAALLI
-52 LACIAGMI
+52 LA
-60 AFAGCKS
+60 AGCAS
-67 MSPQDRL
+67 LSPQDRL
-74 TVNDRKINKI
+74 TVNDKKINKI

-198 YLSEDPVLAA
+198 YLSEDPVLSA
-208 RLSVEYTL
+208 RLSVEYTK

-233 NQETNRGSV
+233 NQETDRGSV

-253 IYLKPFEAAVKEGGA
+253 IYLKPFEAAIKEGGA
-268 MCIMPA
+268 MCVMPA

-279 GYYCSEN
+279 GFYCSEN

-363 IEPVPEDVANTVM
+363 IDPVPEDVANTIM

-400 AGNLPVAK
+400 AGTLPIAK

-445 SKRAAEAGI
+445 QARAEKAGV
-454 EVTYAPGYKN
+454 EVVYAPGYKN
-464 YQMRMAWGRPG
+464 YQMRMGWGRPS
-475 AGGPVDPLI
+475 AGPVNPLV
-484 ANSPDE
+484 ANSIDE

-533 CGQNDVIK
+533 CGQNEVIK

-555 SGGPTDLRALE
+555 SGGPTDLRYLE

-606 KLEDSPAYAM
+606 KLEDSPAYAT
-616 GNFPGNNTGEDLFTL
+616 GSFPGEGSGEDLFTL

-641 REQIMEYI
+641 REQIQEYI
-649 ANLPEP
+649 ASLPDP
-655 VSEYTEGIFVG
+655 VSEYREGILVG
-666 YRWFETKEVPVMYA
+666 YRWYDTKDVPVMYA
-680 FGHGLSYVDFEY
+680 FGHGLSYVEFEY
-692 GPLTCRQKKDKFVVT
+692 GALTCKQKKDKIQVS
-707 FDVKNLGTMEADEV
+707 FDLKNLGDMEADEV
-721 TQLYVKRLDSKVERP
+721 AQLYVKRLDSKVERAE
-736 LKELEAFDRVTL
+736 KELEAFERVAL
-748 KGGET
+748 KAGET
-753 KKVTLEFPISEL
+753 KNVTLEFPLSEL
-765 AHWDNGTNGWVLEP
+765 AHWDNETNGWVLEP
-779 GKLEILV
+779 GKIEILV
-786 GSASDDIRQSITTEI
+786 GSASNDIRQSIQTEI

>member
-1 MGKSDYIYIV
+1 
-11 KDVSTSLDMTGWKLD
+11 
-26 MTGWKLDMTKTIQ
+26 
-39 LTIFMKQIRISAI
+39 MKQYLYSAALLI
-52 LACIAGMI
+52 LA
-60 AFAGCKS
+60 AGCAS
-67 MSPQDRL
+67 LSPQDRL
-74 TVNDRKINKI
+74 TVNDKKINKI

-198 YLSEDPVLAA
+198 YLSEDPVLSA
-208 RLSVEYTL
+208 RLSVEYTK

-233 NQETNRGSV
+233 NQETDRGSV
-242 NVIADERTMRE
+242 DVIADERTMRE

-268 MCIMPA
+268 MCVMPA

-279 GYYCSEN
+279 GFYCSEN

-363 IEPVPEDVANTVM
+363 IDPVPEDVANTIM

-400 AGNLPVAK
+400 AGNLPIAK

-445 SKRAAEAGI
+445 QARAEKAGV
-454 EVTYAPGYKN
+454 EVVYAPGYKN
-464 YQMRMAWGRPG
+464 YQMRMGWGRPS
-475 AGGPVDPLI
+475 AGPVNPLV
-484 ANSPDE
+484 ANSIDE

-533 CGQNDVIK
+533 CGQNEVIK

-555 SGGPTDLRALE
+555 SGGPTDLRYLE

-606 KLEDSPAYAM
+606 KLEDSPAYAT
-616 GNFPGNNTGEDLFTL
+616 GSFPGEGSGEDLFTL

-641 REQIMEYI
+641 REQIREYI
-649 ANLPEP
+649 ASLPDP
-655 VSEYTEGIFVG
+655 VSEYREGILVG
-666 YRWFETKEVPVMYA
+666 YRWYDTKDVPVMYA
-680 FGHGLSYVDFEY
+680 FGHGLSYVEFEY
-692 GPLTCRQKKDKFVVT
+692 GALTCKQKKDKIQVS
-707 FDVKNLGTMEADEV
+707 FDLKNLGDMEADEV
-721 TQLYVKRLDSKVERP
+721 AQLYVKRLDSKVERAE
-736 LKELEAFDRVTL
+736 KELEAFERVAL
-748 KGGET
+748 KAGET
-753 KKVTLEFPISEL
+753 KNVTLEFPLSEL
-765 AHWDNGTNGWVLEP
+765 AHWDNETNGWVLEP
-779 GKLEILV
+779 GKIEILV
-786 GSASDDIRQSITTEI
+786 GSASNDIRQSIQTEI

>member
-1 MGKSDYIYIV
+1 
-11 KDVSTSLDMTGWKLD
+11 
-26 MTGWKLDMTKTIQ
+26 
-39 LTIFMKQIRISAI
+39 MKKYLYSAALLI
-52 LACIAGMI
+52 LA
-60 AFAGCKS
+60 AGCAS
-67 MSPQDRL
+67 LSPQDRL
-74 TVNDRKINKI
+74 TVNDKKINKI

-198 YLSEDPVLAA
+198 YLSEDPVLSA
-208 RLSVEYTL
+208 RLSVEYTK

-233 NQETNRGSV
+233 NQETDRGSV
-242 NVIADERTMRE
+242 DVIADERTMRE
-253 IYLKPFEAAVKEGGA
+253 IYLKPFEAAIKEGGA
-268 MCIMPA
+268 MCVMPA

-279 GYYCSEN
+279 GFYCSEN

-363 IEPVPEDVANTVM
+363 IDPVPEDVANTIM

-400 AGNLPVAK
+400 AGNLPIAK

-445 SKRAAEAGI
+445 QARAEKAGV
-454 EVTYAPGYKN
+454 EVVYAPGYKN
-464 YQMRMAWGRPG
+464 YQMRMGWGKPS
-475 AGGPVDPLI
+475 AGPVNPLV
-484 ANSPDE
+484 ANSIDE

-533 CGQNDVIK
+533 CGQNEVIK

-555 SGGPTDLRALE
+555 SGGPTDLRYLE
-566 PYSPAIVQGW
+566 PYSPSIVQGW

-606 KLEDSPAYAM
+606 KLEDSPAYAT
-616 GNFPGNNTGEDLFTL
+616 GSFPGEGSGEDLFTL

-641 REQIMEYI
+641 REQIQEYI
-649 ANLPEP
+649 ASLPDP
-655 VSEYTEGIFVG
+655 VSEYREGILVG
-666 YRWFETKEVPVMYA
+666 YRWYDTKDVPVMYA
-680 FGHGLSYVDFEY
+680 FGHGLSYVEFEY
-692 GPLTCRQKKDKFVVT
+692 STLTCKQKKDKIQVS
-707 FDVKNLGTMEADEV
+707 FDLKNLGDMEADEV
-721 TQLYVKRLDSKVERP
+721 AQLYVKRLDSKVERAE
-736 LKELEAFDRVTL
+736 KELEAFERVAL
-748 KGGET
+748 KAGET
-753 KKVTLEFPISEL
+753 KNVTLEFPLSEL
-765 AHWDNGTNGWVLEP
+765 AHWDNETNGWVLEP
-779 GKLEILV
+779 GKIEILV
-786 GSASDDIRQSITTEI
+786 GSASNDIRQSIQTEI

>member
-1 MGKSDYIYIV
+1 
-11 KDVSTSLDMTGWKLD
+11 
-26 MTGWKLDMTKTIQ
+26 
-39 LTIFMKQIRISAI
+39 MKQYLYSAALLI
-52 LACIAGMI
+52 LA
-60 AFAGCKS
+60 AGCAS
-67 MSPQDRL
+67 LSPQDRL
-74 TVNDRKINKI
+74 TVNDKKINKI

-198 YLSEDPVLAA
+198 YLSEDPVLSA
-208 RLSVEYTL
+208 RLSVEYTK

-233 NQETNRGSV
+233 NQETDRGSV
-242 NVIADERTMRE
+242 DVIADERTMRE
-253 IYLKPFEAAVKEGGA
+253 IYLKPFEAAIKEGGA
-268 MCIMPA
+268 MCVMPA

-279 GYYCSEN
+279 GFYCSEN

-363 IEPVPEDVANTVM
+363 IDPVPEDVANTIM

-400 AGNLPVAK
+400 AGNLPIAK

-445 SKRAAEAGI
+445 QARAEKAGV
-454 EVTYAPGYKN
+454 EVVYAPGYKN
-464 YQMRMAWGRPG
+464 YQMRMGWGRPS
-475 AGGPVDPLI
+475 AGPVNPLV
-484 ANSPDE
+484 ANSIDE

-533 CGQNDVIK
+533 CGQNEVIK

-555 SGGPTDLRALE
+555 SGGPTDLRYLE

-606 KLEDSPAYAM
+606 KLEDSPAYAT
-616 GNFPGNNTGEDLFTL
+616 GSFPGEGSGEDLFTL

-641 REQIMEYI
+641 REQIKEYI
-649 ANLPEP
+649 ASLPDP
-655 VSEYTEGIFVG
+655 VSEYREGILVG
-666 YRWFETKEVPVMYA
+666 YRWYDTKDVPVMYA
-680 FGHGLSYVDFEY
+680 FGHGLSYVEFEY
-692 GPLTCRQKKDKFVVT
+692 GALTCKQKKDKIQVS
-707 FDVKNLGTMEADEV
+707 FDLKNLGDMEADEV
-721 TQLYVKRLDSKVERP
+721 PQLYVKRLDSKVERAE
-736 LKELEAFDRVTL
+736 KELEAFERVAL
-748 KGGET
+748 KAGET
-753 KKVTLEFPISEL
+753 KNVTLEFPLSEL
-765 AHWDNGTNGWVLEP
+765 AHWDNETNGWVLEP
-779 GKLEILV
+779 GKIEILV
-786 GSASDDIRQSITTEI
+786 GSASNDIRQSIQTEI

>member
-1 MGKSDYIYIV
+1 
-11 KDVSTSLDMTGWKLD
+11 
-26 MTGWKLDMTKTIQ
+26 
-39 LTIFMKQIRISAI
+39 MKRLLYSITLLIMAI
-52 LACIAGMI
+52 
-60 AFAGCKS
+60 GCS
-67 MSPQDRL
+67 MSPQERL

-128 NGDGFRSLGWTLD
+128 NGDGFRPLGWKLD

-152 AATWSKEMAYKNGW
+152 AATWSKELAYKNGW

-216 GSQDAGT
+216 GSQEAGT

-253 IYLKPFEAAVKEGGA
+253 IYLKPFEAAVREAGA
-268 MCIMPA
+268 MCVMPA

-279 GYYCSEN
+279 GFYCSEN

-294 RDEWGFK
+294 RGEWGFK

-363 IEPVPEDVANTVM
+363 IEPIPEDVANTVM

-400 AGNLPVAK
+400 AGNLPIAE

-445 SKRAAEAGI
+445 QARAAKAGV
-454 EVTYAPGYKN
+454 EVSYAPGYKS
-464 YQMRMAWGRPG
+464 YSMRRGWGIPAEG
-475 AGGPVDPLI
+475 QSDPLTTY
-484 ANSPDE
+484 STDE

-497 AEAVALAK
+497 AEAIALAK

-533 CGQNDVIK
+533 NGQNEIIK
-541 ALYEAN
+541 AIHGVNAN
-547 PNVATVLI
+547 VVTVLI
-555 SGGPTDLRALE
+555 SGGPTDLRALS

-586 AEVLFGD
+586 AEVIFGD

-606 KLEDSPAYAM
+606 KLEDSPAYAT
-616 GNFPGNNTGEDLFTL
+616 GSFPGENSGEDLFTL
-631 MYRLDATGYT
+631 RYRLDATGYT
-641 REQIMEYI
+641 REQIEEYI
-649 ANLPEP
+649 ANLPDP
-655 VSEYTEGIFVG
+655 VSEYKEGILVG
-666 YRWFETKEVPVMYA
+666 YRWFETKDVPVMYA

-692 GPLTCRQKKDKFVVT
+692 GPLTCKQKKDKFIVT
-707 FDVKNLGTMEADEV
+707 FDLKNLGEMEADEV
-721 TQLYVKRLDSKVERP
+721 AQLYVKRIDSKVERP
-736 LKELEAFDRVTL
+736 EKELEAFERVTL
-748 KGGET
+748 KAGET
-753 KKVTLEFPISEL
+753 QKVTLEFPVSEL
-765 AHWDNGTNGWVLEP
+765 AHWDNETNGWILEP
-779 GKLEILV
+779 GKIEILV
-786 GSASDDIRQSITTEI
+786 GSASDDIRQSIQTEI

>member
-1 MGKSDYIYIV
+1 MKKYLY
-11 KDVSTSLDMTGWKLD
+11 STALL
-26 MTGWKLDMTKTIQ
+26 
-39 LTIFMKQIRISAI
+39 I
-52 LACIAGMI
+52 LA
-60 AFAGCKS
+60 AGCAS
-67 MSPQDRL
+67 LSPQDRL
-74 TVNDRKINKI
+74 TVNDKKINKI

-198 YLSEDPVLAA
+198 YLSEDPVLSA
-208 RLSVEYTL
+208 RLSVEYTK

-233 NQETNRGSV
+233 NQETDRGSV
-242 NVIADERTMRE
+242 DVIADERTMRE
-253 IYLKPFEAAVKEGGA
+253 IYLKPFEAAIKEGGA
-268 MCIMPA
+268 MCVMPA

-279 GYYCSEN
+279 GFYCSEN

-363 IEPVPEDVANTVM
+363 IDPVPEDVANTIM

-400 AGNLPVAK
+400 AGNLPIAK

-445 SKRAAEAGI
+445 QARAEKAGV
-454 EVTYAPGYKN
+454 EVVYAPGYKN
-464 YQMRMAWGRPG
+464 YQMRMGWGRPS
-475 AGGPVDPLI
+475 AGPVNPLV
-484 ANSPDE
+484 ANSIDE

-533 CGQNDVIK
+533 CGQNEVIK

-555 SGGPTDLRALE
+555 SGGPTDLRYLE

-606 KLEDSPAYAM
+606 KLEDSPAYAT
-616 GNFPGNNTGEDLFTL
+616 GSFPGEGSGEDLFTL

-641 REQIMEYI
+641 REQIQEYI
-649 ANLPEP
+649 ASLPDP
-655 VSEYTEGIFVG
+655 VSEYREGILVG
-666 YRWFETKEVPVMYA
+666 YRWYDTKDVPVMYA
-680 FGHGLSYVDFEY
+680 FGHGLSYVEFEY
-692 GPLTCRQKKDKFVVT
+692 GPLTCKQKKDKIQVS
-707 FDVKNLGTMEADEV
+707 FDLKNLGDMEADEV
-721 TQLYVKRLDSKVERP
+721 AQLYVKRLDSKVERAE
-736 LKELEAFDRVTL
+736 KELEAFERVAL
-748 KGGET
+748 KAGET
-753 KKVTLEFPISEL
+753 KNVTLEFPLSEL
-765 AHWDNGTNGWVLEP
+765 AHWDNETNGWVLEP
-779 GKLEILV
+779 GKIEILV
-786 GSASDDIRQSITTEI
+786 GSASNDIRQSIHTEI

>member
-1 MGKSDYIYIV
+1 
-11 KDVSTSLDMTGWKLD
+11 
-26 MTGWKLDMTKTIQ
+26 
-39 LTIFMKQIRISAI
+39 MKKYLYSAALLI
-52 LACIAGMI
+52 LA
-60 AFAGCKS
+60 AGCAS
-67 MSPQDRL
+67 LSPQDRL
-74 TVNDRKINKI
+74 TVNDKKINKI

-198 YLSEDPVLAA
+198 YLSEDPVLSA
-208 RLSVEYTL
+208 RLSVEYTK

-233 NQETNRGSV
+233 NQETDRGSV
-242 NVIADERTMRE
+242 DVIADERTMRE
-253 IYLKPFEAAVKEGGA
+253 IYLKPFEAAIKEGGA
-268 MCIMPA
+268 MCVMPA

-279 GYYCSEN
+279 GFYCSEN

-363 IEPVPEDVANTVM
+363 IEPVPEDVANTIM

-400 AGNLPVAK
+400 AGNLPIAK

-445 SKRAAEAGI
+445 QARAEKAGV
-454 EVTYAPGYKN
+454 EVVYAPGYKN
-464 YQMRMAWGRPG
+464 YQMRMGWGRPS
-475 AGGPVDPLI
+475 AGPVNPLV
-484 ANSPDE
+484 ANSIDE

-533 CGQNDVIK
+533 CGQNEVIK

-555 SGGPTDLRALE
+555 SGGPTDLRYLA

-606 KLEDSPAYAM
+606 KLEDSPAYAT
-616 GNFPGNNTGEDLFTL
+616 GSFPGEGSGEDLFTL

-641 REQIMEYI
+641 REQIQEYI
-649 ANLPEP
+649 ASLPDP
-655 VSEYTEGIFVG
+655 VSEYREGILVG
-666 YRWFETKEVPVMYA
+666 YRWFDTKDVPVMYA

-692 GPLTCRQKKDKFVVT
+692 GALTCKQKKDQIQVS
-707 FDVKNLGTMEADEV
+707 FDLKNLGNMEADEV
-721 TQLYVKRLDSKVERP
+721 AQLYVKRLDSKVERAE
-736 LKELEAFDRVTL
+736 KELEAFERVAL
-748 KGGET
+748 KAGET
-753 KKVTLEFPISEL
+753 KNVTLEFPVSEL
-765 AHWDNGTNGWVLEP
+765 AHWDNETNGWVLEP
-779 GKLEILV
+779 GKIEILV
-786 GSASDDIRQSITTEI
+786 GSASNDIRQSIHTEI

>member
-1 MGKSDYIYIV
+1 
-11 KDVSTSLDMTGWKLD
+11 
-26 MTGWKLDMTKTIQ
+26 
-39 LTIFMKQIRISAI
+39 MKQYLYSAALLI
-52 LACIAGMI
+52 LA
-60 AFAGCKS
+60 AGCAS
-67 MSPQDRL
+67 LSPQDRL
-74 TVNDRKINKI
+74 TVNDKKINKI

-198 YLSEDPVLAA
+198 YLSEDPVLSA
-208 RLSVEYTL
+208 RLSVEYTK

-233 NQETNRGSV
+233 NQETDRGSV
-242 NVIADERTMRE
+242 DVIADERTMRE
-253 IYLKPFEAAVKEGGA
+253 IYLKPFEAAIKEGGA
-268 MCIMPA
+268 MCVMPA

-279 GYYCSEN
+279 GFYCSEN

-363 IEPVPEDVANTVM
+363 IEPVPEDVANTIM

-400 AGNLPVAK
+400 AGNLPIAK

-445 SKRAAEAGI
+445 QARAEKAGV
-454 EVTYAPGYKN
+454 EVVYAPGYKN
-464 YQMRMAWGRPG
+464 YQMRMGWGRPS
-475 AGGPVDPLI
+475 AGPVNPLV
-484 ANSPDE
+484 ANSIDE

-533 CGQNDVIK
+533 CGQNEVIK

-555 SGGPTDLRALE
+555 SGGPTDLRYLE

-606 KLEDSPAYAM
+606 KLEDSPAYAT
-616 GNFPGNNTGEDLFTL
+616 GSFPGEGSGEDLFTL

-641 REQIMEYI
+641 REQIREYI
-649 ANLPEP
+649 ASLPDP
-655 VSEYTEGIFVG
+655 VSEYREGILVG
-666 YRWFETKEVPVMYA
+666 YRWYDTKDVPVMYA
-680 FGHGLSYVDFEY
+680 FGHGLSYVEFEY
-692 GPLTCRQKKDKFVVT
+692 GALTCKQKKDKIQVS
-707 FDVKNLGTMEADEV
+707 FDLKNLGDMEADEV
-721 TQLYVKRLDSKVERP
+721 AQLYVKRLDSKVERAE
-736 LKELEAFDRVTL
+736 KELEAFERVAL
-748 KGGET
+748 KAGET
-753 KKVTLEFPISEL
+753 KNVTLEFPLSEL
-765 AHWDNGTNGWVLEP
+765 AHWDNETNGWVLEP
-779 GKLEILV
+779 GKIEILV
-786 GSASDDIRQSITTEI
+786 GSASNDIRQSIQTEI

>member
-1 MGKSDYIYIV
+1 
-11 KDVSTSLDMTGWKLD
+11 
-26 MTGWKLDMTKTIQ
+26 
-39 LTIFMKQIRISAI
+39 MKKYLYSAALLI
-52 LACIAGMI
+52 LA
-60 AFAGCKS
+60 AGCAS
-67 MSPQDRL
+67 LSPQDRL
-74 TVNDRKINKI
+74 TVNDKKINKI

-198 YLSEDPVLAA
+198 YLSEDPVLSA
-208 RLSVEYTL
+208 RLSVEYTK

-233 NQETNRGSV
+233 NQETDRGSV

-253 IYLKPFEAAVKEGGA
+253 IYLKPFEAAIKEGGA
-268 MCIMPA
+268 MCVMPA

-279 GYYCSEN
+279 GFYCSEN

-363 IEPVPEDVANTVM
+363 IEPVPENVANTIM

-400 AGNLPVAK
+400 AGNLPIAK

-432 VKTLYEISPLEGI
+432 VKTLYEITPLEGI
-445 SKRAAEAGI
+445 QARAEKAGV
-454 EVTYAPGYKN
+454 EVVYAPGYKN
-464 YQMRMAWGRPG
+464 YQMRMGWGRPS
-475 AGGPVDPLI
+475 AGPVNPLV
-484 ANSPDE
+484 ANSIDE

-533 CGQNDVIK
+533 CGQNEVIK

-555 SGGPTDLRALE
+555 SGGPTDLRYLE

-606 KLEDSPAYAM
+606 KLEDSPAYAT
-616 GNFPGNNTGEDLFTL
+616 GSFPGEGPGEDLFTL

-641 REQIMEYI
+641 REQIQEYI
-649 ANLPEP
+649 ASLPDP
-655 VSEYTEGIFVG
+655 VSEYREGILVG
-666 YRWFETKEVPVMYA
+666 YRWYDTKDVPVMYA
-680 FGHGLSYVDFEY
+680 FGHGLSYVEFEY
-692 GPLTCRQKKDKFVVT
+692 GALTCKQKKDKIQVS
-707 FDVKNLGTMEADEV
+707 FDLKNLGDMEADEV
-721 TQLYVKRLDSKVERP
+721 AQLYVKRLDSKVERAE
-736 LKELEAFDRVTL
+736 KELEAFERVAL
-748 KGGET
+748 KAGET
-753 KKVTLEFPISEL
+753 KKVTLEFPVSEL
-765 AHWDNGTNGWVLEP
+765 AHWDNETNGWVLEP
-779 GKLEILV
+779 GKIEILV
-786 GSASDDIRQSITTEI
+786 GSASNDIRQSIQTEI

>member
-1 MGKSDYIYIV
+1 
-11 KDVSTSLDMTGWKLD
+11 
-26 MTGWKLDMTKTIQ
+26 
-39 LTIFMKQIRISAI
+39 MKKYLYSAALLI
-52 LACIAGMI
+52 LA
-60 AFAGCKS
+60 AGCAS
-67 MSPQDRL
+67 LSPQDRL
-74 TVNDRKINKI
+74 TVNDKKINKI

-198 YLSEDPVLAA
+198 YLSEDPVLSA
-208 RLSVEYTL
+208 RLSVEYTK

-233 NQETNRGSV
+233 NQETDRGSV
-242 NVIADERTMRE
+242 DVIADERTMRE
-253 IYLKPFEAAVKEGGA
+253 IYLKPFEAAIKEGGA
-268 MCIMPA
+268 MCVMPA

-279 GYYCSEN
+279 GFYCSEN

-363 IEPVPEDVANTVM
+363 IDPVPEDVANTIM

-400 AGNLPVAK
+400 AGNLPISK

-421 LTTAAGGIGAG
+421 LSTAAGGIGAG

-445 SKRAAEAGI
+445 QARAEKAGV
-454 EVTYAPGYKN
+454 EVVYAPGYKN
-464 YQMRMAWGRPG
+464 YQMRMGWGRPS
-475 AGGPVDPLI
+475 AGPVNPLV
-484 ANSPDE
+484 ANSIDE

-497 AEAVALAK
+497 ADAVALAK

-533 CGQNDVIK
+533 CGQNEVIK

-555 SGGPTDLRALE
+555 SGGPTDLRYLE

-606 KLEDSPAYAM
+606 KLEDSPAYAT
-616 GNFPGNNTGEDLFTL
+616 GSFPGEGSGEDLFTL

-641 REQIMEYI
+641 REQIQEYI
-649 ANLPEP
+649 ASLPDP
-655 VSEYTEGIFVG
+655 VSEYREGILVG
-666 YRWFETKEVPVMYA
+666 YRWYDTKDVPVMYA

-692 GPLTCRQKKDKFVVT
+692 GPLTCKHKKDKFYVT
-707 FDVKNLGTMEADEV
+707 FALKNLGDMEADEV
-721 TQLYVKRLDSKVERP
+721 AQLYVKRIDSAVERP
-736 LKELEAFDRVTL
+736 LKELEAFDRITL

-753 KKVTLEFPISEL
+753 KKVTLEFPVSEL
-765 AHWDNGTNGWVLEP
+765 AHWDNETNEWVLEH

-786 GSASDDIRQSITTEI
+786 GSASNDIRQTIATEI

>member
-1 MGKSDYIYIV
+1 
-11 KDVSTSLDMTGWKLD
+11 
-26 MTGWKLDMTKTIQ
+26 
-39 LTIFMKQIRISAI
+39 MKKYLYSAALLI
-52 LACIAGMI
+52 LA
-60 AFAGCKS
+60 AGCAS
-67 MSPQDRL
+67 LSPQDRL
-74 TVNDRKINKI
+74 TVNDKKINKI

-198 YLSEDPVLAA
+198 YLSEDPVLSA
-208 RLSVEYTL
+208 RLSVEYTK

-233 NQETNRGSV
+233 NQETDRGSV

-253 IYLKPFEAAVKEGGA
+253 IYLKPFEAAIKEGGA
-268 MCIMPA
+268 MCVMPA

-279 GYYCSEN
+279 GFYCSEN

-363 IEPVPEDVANTVM
+363 IDPVPEDVANTIM

-400 AGNLPVAK
+400 AGNLPIAK

-445 SKRAAEAGI
+445 QARAEKAGV
-454 EVTYAPGYKN
+454 EVVYAPGYKS
-464 YQMRMAWGRPG
+464 YQMRMGWGRPS
-475 AGGPVDPLI
+475 AGPVNPLV
-484 ANSPDE
+484 ANSIDE

-533 CGQNDVIK
+533 CGQNEVIK

-555 SGGPTDLRALE
+555 SGGPTDLRYLE

-606 KLEDSPAYAM
+606 KLEDSPAYAT
-616 GNFPGNNTGEDLFTL
+616 GSFPGEGSGEDLFTL

-641 REQIMEYI
+641 REQIQEYI
-649 ANLPEP
+649 ASLPDP
-655 VSEYTEGIFVG
+655 VSEYREGILVG
-666 YRWFETKEVPVMYA
+666 YRWYNTKDVPVMYA
-680 FGHGLSYVDFEY
+680 FGHGLSYVEFEY
-692 GPLTCRQKKDKFVVT
+692 GALTCKQKKDKIQVS
-707 FDVKNLGTMEADEV
+707 FDLKNLGDMEADEV
-721 TQLYVKRLDSKVERP
+721 AQLYVKRLDSKVERAE
-736 LKELEAFDRVTL
+736 KELEAFERVAL
-748 KGGET
+748 KAGET
-753 KKVTLEFPISEL
+753 KNVTLEFPLSEL
-765 AHWDNGTNGWVLEP
+765 AHWDNETNGWVLEP
-779 GKLEILV
+779 GKIEILV
-786 GSASDDIRQSITTEI
+786 GSASNDIRQSIQTEI

>member
-1 MGKSDYIYIV
+1 
-11 KDVSTSLDMTGWKLD
+11 
-26 MTGWKLDMTKTIQ
+26 
-39 LTIFMKQIRISAI
+39 MKKYLYSAALLI
-52 LACIAGMI
+52 LA
-60 AFAGCKS
+60 AGCAS
-67 MSPQDRL
+67 LSPQDRL
-74 TVNDRKINKI
+74 TVNDKKINKI

-198 YLSEDPVLAA
+198 YLSEDPVLSA
-208 RLSVEYTL
+208 RLSVEYTK

-233 NQETNRGSV
+233 NQETDRGSV

-253 IYLKPFEAAVKEGGA
+253 IYLKPFEAAIKEGGA
-268 MCIMPA
+268 MCVMPA

-279 GYYCSEN
+279 GFYCSEN

-363 IEPVPEDVANTVM
+363 IDPVPEDVANTIM

-400 AGNLPVAK
+400 AGNLPIAK

-432 VKTLYEISPLEGI
+432 VKTLYEITPLEGI
-445 SKRAAEAGI
+445 QARAEKAGV
-454 EVTYAPGYKN
+454 EVVYAPGYKN
-464 YQMRMAWGRPG
+464 YQMRMGWGRPS
-475 AGGPVDPLI
+475 AGPVNPLV
-484 ANSPDE
+484 ANSIDE

-533 CGQNDVIK
+533 CGQNEVIK

-555 SGGPTDLRALE
+555 SGGPTDLRYLE

-606 KLEDSPAYAM
+606 KLEDSPAYAT
-616 GNFPGNNTGEDLFTL
+616 GSFPGEGSGEDLFTL

-641 REQIMEYI
+641 REQIQEYI
-649 ANLPEP
+649 ASLPDP
-655 VSEYTEGIFVG
+655 VSEYREGILVG
-666 YRWFETKEVPVMYA
+666 YRWYDTKDVPVMYA
-680 FGHGLSYVDFEY
+680 FGHGLSYVEFEY
-692 GPLTCRQKKDKFVVT
+692 GALTCKQKKDKIQVS
-707 FDVKNLGTMEADEV
+707 FDLKNLGDMEADEV
-721 TQLYVKRLDSKVERP
+721 PQLYVKRLDSKVERAE
-736 LKELEAFDRVTL
+736 KELEAFERVAL
-748 KGGET
+748 KAGET
-753 KKVTLEFPISEL
+753 KNVTLEFPVSEL
-765 AHWDNGTNGWVLEP
+765 AHWDNETNGWVLEP
-779 GKLEILV
+779 GKIEILV
-786 GSASDDIRQSITTEI
+786 GSASNDIRQSIQTEI